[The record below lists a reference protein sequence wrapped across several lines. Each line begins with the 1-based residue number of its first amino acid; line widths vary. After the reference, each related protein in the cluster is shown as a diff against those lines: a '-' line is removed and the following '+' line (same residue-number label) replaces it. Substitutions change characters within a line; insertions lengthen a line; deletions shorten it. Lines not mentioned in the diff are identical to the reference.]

1 MRGTEANYTV
11 TRLRTR
17 RLVSAG
23 AVITEEIA
31 LLESRIGSNTRGFLR
46 CLLESSMPIPLEQ
59 PTRAVDLLPAFL
71 NIIHLQPRQQP
82 FSKRDNRLTP
92 ISDITVGEDKDLEE
106 GEIRES
112 PRNRPQPP
120 NSEGRRRLDVGV
132 EVEAEE
138 DEVAEQPVRKRPCM
152 ISPAGLAQ
160 YQSMLSGSIHRRP
173 DSLHTSAVRSELV
186 GSVRNRDDKHLQP
199 KTYQKSSPA
208 ISHQICLSSSV
219 EIAEGIDGTGIKHTR
234 RDSAAPT
241 QSGEFAPGGCL
252 RTSPGIWQTS
262 TISKYCCLLDI
273 CPDTFQTTEQLVQ
286 HLEAQHYTGYENLLD
301 VATTLD
307 NETSQQSWAR
317 TNVENRCW
325 LHDCCKALHTLEQLN
340 AHVQHQHSE
349 KHLEF
354 LRVGKSSLDRP
365 SQHLPTTL
373 NTKPG
378 KETVAS
384 DASKDNEAHDE
395 HDTWRLITDA
405 GHHARALIRGC

>member
-1 MRGTEANYTV
+1 MADPTPKPSLMEMYTNLQSDPQDHRRKAAFIALCWQHIHQHIRETPDWILRVRNGSIQLANRIEKTPYRPKHLNWNQKLNEIAYSFAVTLGPQIWPDWDWRDLPAHITRFLQPGTANMRGTEANYTV
-11 TRLRTR
+11 TRLRTQ

-92 ISDITVGEDKDLEE
+92 ISDIIVGEDKDLEE

-186 GSVRNRDDKHLQP
+186 GS
-199 KTYQKSSPA
+199 
-208 ISHQICLSSSV
+208 
-219 EIAEGIDGTGIKHTR
+219 EGIAMINTFSR
-234 RDSAAPT
+234 RRTKSLHLLVAIRSA
-241 QSGEFAPGGCL
+241 CHHRL
-252 RTSPGIWQTS
+252 
-262 TISKYCCLLDI
+262 KLLKVSMALALNI
-273 CPDTFQTTEQLVQ
+273 
-286 HLEAQHYTGYENLLD
+286 H
-301 VATTLD
+301 VAIL
-307 NETSQQSWAR
+307 
-317 TNVENRCW
+317 
-325 LHDCCKALHTLEQLN
+325 
-340 AHVQHQHSE
+340 QHQHKAGSL
-349 KHLEF
+349 HRGVAFGLAQGY
-354 LRVGKSSLDRP
+354 GKRQLSAS
-365 SQHLPTTL
+365 
-373 NTKPG
+373 
-378 KETVAS
+378 TVA
-384 DASKDNEAHDE
+384 
-395 HDTWRLITDA
+395 
-405 GHHARALIRGC
+405 C